1 MKALIL
7 AGGLGTRLRPLT
19 YSMPKAL
26 VPLLG
31 KPLVSHIIDP
41 LPSEVDTVILAV
53 SYMKDALEE
62 YFRGHD
68 VGRKI
73 VLVNEDQPLGT
84 GGAVKNVARYL
95 DGTFIAFNGDVVCS
109 IDLTDMLRFHRQH
122 GGMGTMSLWQVE
134 DPSAFGVV
142 ARDGHGRITQ
152 FQEKPARGQ
161 AVSNYINAGA
171 YIFEPEILDLI
182 PNGVV
187 SIEREVFPQVLSRG
201 LYGYEFQGHW
211 VDCGTRDNLLKA
223 QRILLDIGGG
233 KLSPELIKEE
243 NAAVLGSNMLQRA
256 HLRGCRIGPHV
267 YMEDDVLVSNG
278 AEVSESMLLR
288 GALVE
293 EGAKVHGSIVGPGF
307 VVEKGREVRDEVLAR
322 Q

>member
-19 YSMPKAL
+19 YGMPKPL

-31 KPLVSHIIDP
+31 KPLISHIIDP

-62 YFRGHD
+62 YFRSHD

-73 VLVNEDQPLGT
+73 ILVNEDQPLGT
-84 GGAVKNVARYL
+84 GGAVKNVSRYL
-95 DGTFIAFNGDVVCS
+95 DGPFIAFNGDVVCS
-109 IDLTDMLRFHRQH
+109 IDLNDMLRYHRSH
-122 GGMGTMSLWQVE
+122 GGIGTMSLWQVE
-134 DPSAFGVV
+134 DPSPFGVV
-142 ARDGHGRITQ
+142 AKDGQGRITE
-152 FQEKPARGQ
+152 FQEKPKREEAI
-161 AVSNYINAGA
+161 SNSINAGV
-171 YIFEPEILDLI
+171 YIFEKEILDHI

-187 SIEREVFPQVLSRG
+187 SIERQVFPKILDRG
-201 LYGYEFQGHW
+201 LYGYEFKGHW
-211 VDCGTRDNLLKA
+211 IDCGTRDTLLKA
-223 QRILLDIGGG
+223 QRVLLDLGGA
-233 KLSPELIKEE
+233 KDSPDLIKED
-243 NAAVLGSNMLQRA
+243 NAVVLGSNMLQRA

-278 AEVSESMLLR
+278 AEVSESMVLH
-288 GALVE
+288 GALIE
-293 EGAKVHGSIVGPGF
+293 SGAKVHGSIVGPGC
-307 VVEKGREVRDEVLAR
+307 VVEKDREVRDEILAR